1 MMAVVLMCV
10 LMVSALQFSTADKSS
25 AEMEA
30 KFKSFFNDFGSVE
43 ANFKTC
49 SAACHKKCADAACRN
64 KCDADCGK
72 KEVES
77 TFFYLLD
84 KNRFNIQYQKMY

>member
-1 MMAVVLMCV
+1 MAKKMMAVVLMCV
-10 LMVSALQFSTADKSS
+10 LMVSVLQFSTADKSS

-49 SAACHKKCADAACRN
+49 SATCHKKCADAACRN

-77 TFFYLLD
+77 TFFYLF
-84 KNRFNIQYQKMY
+84 RQKSF